1 RPTHRRTGVHRRRRH
16 HPPDR
21 EAADPAAAGP
31 DRVRV
36 PAVQPAAHPHRP
48 REHHLPPRSGRPLP
62 RPGVDGPGG
71 GDRRAGRS
79 PGSQAVGAVRRP
91 AAARGGGPR
100 PGRAAADHLRRRAD
114 RQPRLPVLGRDP
126 HLHGPGRR
134 RAGPDA
140 RDGAPRPGR
149 RVVRRAHP
157 VPGRRT
163 HRRRA
168 AGPHPGVDPGPHGRP
183 GHLRRAPTVL
193 RYALTNLRANLTR
206 LISTA
211 LAVIIGIGFLAA
223 GLMLT
228 DAMRAAL
235 TGTVDLEYARV
246 DLVVEPA
253 GAIEGGPAS
262 VPGSVLD
269 AVRATDGVAA
279 AAGELTGPVNLL
291 GRHDESLTSRAQGR
305 SWIDDDELD
314 PLSVESGRAPRSAT
328 GIATDGD

>member
-1 RPTHRRTGVHRRRRH
+1 M
-16 HPPDR
+16 
-21 EAADPAAAGP
+21 
-31 DRVRV
+31 
-36 PAVQPAAHPHRP
+36 
-48 REHHLPPRSGRPLP
+48 
-62 RPGVDGPGG
+62 
-71 GDRRAGRS
+71 
-79 PGSQAVGAVRRP
+79 
-91 AAARGGGPR
+91 
-100 PGRAAADHLRRRAD
+100 
-114 RQPRLPVLGRDP
+114 
-126 HLHGPGRR
+126 
-134 RAGPDA
+134 
-140 RDGAPRPGR
+140 
-149 RVVRRAHP
+149 
-157 VPGRRT
+157 
-163 HRRRA
+163 
-168 AGPHPGVDPGPHGRP
+168 
-183 GHLRRAPTVL
+183 L

-269 AVRATDGVAA
+269 AVRSTDGVAA

-314 PLSVESGRAPRSAT
+314 PLSIESGRAPRSARS
-328 GIATDGD
+328 GWPSPDDVAPRPSRSVWPRA